1 MYEKE
6 QTKHRCTTHSSI
18 VHSTKGDEY
27 ILLKNERM
35 KLLIPYTILESLF
48 TIQGRPIIISSFIA
62 LPFRDGTVFV
72 LSHFSFCHSGM
83 GSLFGVFCRLYTCDR
98 YITRDV
104 SFVSLWGRWVAN
116 PSGTCCR
123 HLCVFLWRTLYV
135 SYVCVCV

>member
-1 MYEKE
+1 MYYI
-6 QTKHRCTTHSSI
+6 CTHSGI
-18 VHSTKGDEY
+18 VHLTKGDEY

-72 LSHFSFCHSGM
+72 LSHFLLSWWPLWCV
-83 GSLFGVFCRLYTCDR
+83 LPTTRDR

-104 SFVSLWGRWVAN
+104 SFVSLWDG
-116 PSGTCCR
+116 
-123 HLCVFLWRTLYV
+123 
-135 SYVCVCV
+135 